1 MTITP
6 ESILDSFRTIY
17 PDDSFYI
24 CKFTP
29 PGGSSSFY
37 GNELLDVQLQDGDW
51 LKIYKLSE
59 SSGSTLND
67 NEVRR
72 KALPFVYDTRR
83 VTDDETRRDRL
94 HD

>member
-1 MTITP
+1 
-6 ESILDSFRTIY
+6 
-17 PDDSFYI
+17 
-24 CKFTP
+24 FTP

-83 VTDDETRRDRL
+83 YYHSFKSNHLVKTQQL
-94 HD
+94 NQI